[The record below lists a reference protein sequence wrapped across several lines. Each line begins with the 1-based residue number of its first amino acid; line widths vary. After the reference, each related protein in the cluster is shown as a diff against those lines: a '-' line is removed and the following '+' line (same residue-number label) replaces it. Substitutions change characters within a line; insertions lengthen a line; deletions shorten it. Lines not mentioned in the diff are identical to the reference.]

1 MEITDLE
8 KLNEEDRAELLEA
21 ETRMYSHLFEGNPDD
36 KRPLQYGILFALLAH
51 VVILYITFPE
61 ISMSSTLPTE
71 DQIVY
76 VQSYKPPPPPKK
88 EPPKPLEEKK
98 LKTKKIPIPDPTP
111 DEPEPIV
118 EPDPEPE
125 PEPLPPDMI
134 ALIGTPGPPPIGN
147 TGPLIAGV
155 AGVSNPVL
163 LDKVQPIYPELAR
176 KAGIQGKVFLQAI
189 VNDDGSVQNV
199 SVLSCTAPELGFEEA
214 AIEAVRKWRYKPG
227 EQKGRPVDVFF
238 NVAVE
243 FTIN

>member
-1 MEITDLE
+1 MQAKDLE
-8 KLNEEDRAELLEA
+8 QFSEEERNELLEA
-21 ETRMYSHLFEGNPDD
+21 ETRMYSQYFEGNPDD
-36 KRPLQYGILFALLAH
+36 KRPGQIAFLIAILGHAF
-51 VVILYITFPE
+51 ILWVTFPE
-61 ISMSSTLPTE
+61 FNMSSPVPSE
-71 DQIVY
+71 DKVVY
-76 VQSYKPPPPPKK
+76 VQTWRPPPPPKK
-88 EPPKPLEEKK
+88 EPPKPLEQKK

-111 DEPEPIV
+111 DEPEPII

-155 AGVSNPVL
+155 QGVSNPVL
-163 LDKVQPIYPELAR
+163 LDKIQPIYPELAR

-189 VNDDGSVQNV
+189 VTEDGSVQNV
-199 SVLSCTAPELGFEEA
+199 SVLSCNAPDLGFEDA
-214 AIEAVRKWRYKPG
+214 AIEAVKKWRYKPA
-227 EQKGRPVDVFF
+227 EQKGQPVDVFF